1 MRQRKES
8 MVDAVNKYL
17 DTQTY
22 LTADT
27 RQQVLDT
34 WRQRAK
40 VIGGIPNF

>member
-1 MRQRKES
+1 MTS
-8 MVDAVNKYL
+8 TVNRYL
-17 DTQTY
+17 DTQIY
-22 LTADT
+22 LNADT